1 MAAVAREFRLLN
13 GELVEHEGLAEAE
26 SIVEAQQLVAEAL
39 KLKAPEGSSAGTFAS
54 GGGFWADGWRRKG
67 LVDES

>member
-1 MAAVAREFRLLN
+1 M
-13 GELVEHEGLAEAE
+13 EHEGLAEAE

-67 LVDES
+67 FVDES